1 MRHGQDDHSLHSPQ
15 FDMKQHQFKYK
26 PPRQQI
32 QPEYGQSPS
41 YVQYQHPNSHMNQG
55 QMPAMSPASFH
66 PSMGYNGN
74 PPPATF
80 HQPHHYGFVPAPNGH
95 FFMYPDHPHAGP
107 HHPAQYAG
115 YNPYA
120 NGQLHPH
127 SGQSQMNWA
136 ISMGQPHGYQPQK
149 GFDPSQQRVMPP
161 EMQGWIPNRFG
172 QGGKHSQVSEDDLS
186 TGIYEEAKHQLP
198 NALMELDRP
207 RKHA

>member
-80 HQPHHYGFVPAPNGH
+80 TSRTTTALCRRRTGTFSCIPITRTQALTTLRSMPATTRT
-95 FFMYPDHPHAGP
+95 
-107 HHPAQYAG
+107 Q
-115 YNPYA
+115 
-120 NGQLHPH
+120 
-127 SGQSQMNWA
+127 
-136 ISMGQPHGYQPQK
+136 
-149 GFDPSQQRVMPP
+149 
-161 EMQGWIPNRFG
+161 
-172 QGGKHSQVSEDDLS
+172 
-186 TGIYEEAKHQLP
+186 TGSCIRIQAR
-198 NALMELDRP
+198 AR
-207 RKHA
+207 